1 MKNAAF
7 VLDGVELPFAAG
19 QTILQAARAAG
30 VYIPHL
36 CFHPAL
42 KPHGSCRVC
51 VVRIDGHFV
60 PACATPAR
68 EGQEVASEV
77 PEVQAMRR
85 NLLEMLFVE
94 GNHFC
99 PSCEKSGDC
108 QLQATAY
115 HLGMLAPQFD
125 YFYPDR
131 AVDASHPDFFLDFN
145 RCILCSLCVR
155 ASRDV
160 DGKNV
165 FGLSGRGLRTKLI
178 VNATSGRLADTGFAG
193 SDFAAEVCPVGA
205 ILKKRQGFRVPIG
218 SRRYDRFPIAEFDQH
233 ASPKDEQD

>member
-1 MKNAAF
+1 MSTETF
-7 VLDGVELPFAAG
+7 SLDGVAVAFTPG

-30 VYIPHL
+30 VFIPHL

-42 KPHGSCRVC
+42 KAHGSCRVC
-51 VVRIDGHFV
+51 MVQIEGRFA
-60 PACATPAR
+60 PSCATLAR
-68 EGQEVASEV
+68 AGLKVASEV
-77 PEVQAMRR
+77 PELQTLRR
-85 NLLEMLFVE
+85 SLLEMLFVE

-115 HLGMLAPQFD
+115 QLGMAAPQFD
-125 YFYPDR
+125 YLYPDR
-131 AVDASHPDFFLDFN
+131 AVDASHPEFLLDFN

-165 FGLSGRGLRTKLI
+165 FGLAARGLATRLT
-178 VNATSGRLADTGFAG
+178 VNAASGRLGDT
-193 SDFAAEVCPVGA
+193 DFAAGDFAAHVCPVGA
-205 ILKKRQGFRVPIG
+205 ILKKRQGFQVPIG
-218 SRRYDRFPIAEFDQH
+218 ERTYDRHAIAEIDQH
-233 ASPKDEQD
+233 APPRDD